1 MAYKRYGGSL
11 NRTGLDFT
19 GKFTGIAFTLAFVG
33 SLAAYH
39 YGSFLLLGFSIFL
52 PLCLLLIGGKL
63 SGKDGNSFQDKRMA
77 KHLADAQKHINS
89 KQTDI
94 CSRLWLP
101 TSLCLHAVGR
111 QRHEQTVHESH

>member
-11 NRTGLDFT
+11 NRTG
-19 GKFTGIAFTLAFVG
+19 
-33 SLAAYH
+33 
-39 YGSFLLLGFSIFL
+39 FLLLGFSIFL

-89 KQTDI
+89 KQTDDALESLRKAKI
-94 CSRLWLP
+94 YGNLP
-101 TSLCLHAVGR
+101 ENFLVYE
-111 QRHEQTVHESH
+111 EQYKS